1 MTASLDWNEDSFS
14 TSGSLFKF
22 VTVNNGS
29 GTTRLMIMAHVTD
42 LVLAIAK
49 TISKK
54 RLVTRNFTVE
64 EQGQLE
70 RSKSSLFAIIK
81 QVRKVYM

>member
-1 MTASLDWNEDSFS
+1 
-14 TSGSLFKF
+14 
-22 VTVNNGS
+22 
-29 GTTRLMIMAHVTD
+29 MIMAHVTD

-81 QVRKVYM
+81 QVRRVYM